1 MKKALVLF
9 ITAVLSA
16 NAYASDIPEA
26 GMEAAKESRAV
37 SVNSPSSESGS
48 AAASLP
54 DEDSTAQKIRERL
67 SQGHSA
73 ADIAREFHIGRG
85 AVELIEQ
92 MGKNKTER

>member
-1 MKKALVLF
+1 M
-9 ITAVLSA
+9 
-16 NAYASDIPEA
+16 EE
-26 GMEAAKESRAV
+26 EAAHQNEAAGDADVWAV
-37 SVNSPSSESGS
+37 SQETVADNPLTPLS